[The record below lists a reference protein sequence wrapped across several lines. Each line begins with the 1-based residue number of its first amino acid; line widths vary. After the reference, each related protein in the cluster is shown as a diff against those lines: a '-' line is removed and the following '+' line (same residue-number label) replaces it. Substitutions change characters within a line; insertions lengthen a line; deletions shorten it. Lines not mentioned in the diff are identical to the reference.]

1 MQSMFMDIAHITVK
15 SGDGGNGAV
24 SFHRQKYVAAGGP
37 DGGDGGCGGNIYFQV
52 DPNLNTL
59 IDFKFKRKYFAEN
72 GQNGSQKNCSGK
84 NGADLIIKV
93 PQGTLIREKQSGTLL
108 ADCSGEEPIL
118 LLKGGKGGFGNQHFA
133 TPTRQVPRFAKPG
146 IPGQQLELKLELK
159 LLADVGLIGFPNAGK
174 STLISVVSAA
184 RPKIASYPFTTLE
197 PNLGV
202 VRMGDGASFVMAD
215 IPGIISGAS
224 EGAGLGHDFLR
235 HVERCRLLLHL
246 VDVSCAD
253 GRDPI
258 EDYKTIN
265 HELSCFSEELAN
277 KPQIVV
283 ASKTDMS
290 IPEQIEEFKEY
301 VEADGA
307 EFYEISSV
315 THAGLEPLLKA
326 VWEKLRELPPITRF
340 EPEALPE
347 MLEGEDRP
355 FTVTQLSPNLY
366 SVEAPWIIPIFN
378 SVNTDDYESLQYF
391 QRVLRSSG
399 IIEELEHQGVQ
410 EGDTVRIY
418 NFDFDF
424 IP

>member
-15 SGDGGNGAV
+15 AGDGGNGAV

-93 PQGTLIREKQSGTLL
+93 PQGTLVREKQSGTLL

-258 EDYKTIN
+258 DDYKTIN

-290 IPEQIEEFKEY
+290 IPEQIEEFKDY

>member
-15 SGDGGNGAV
+15 AGDGGNGAV

-93 PQGTLIREKQSGTLL
+93 PQGTLVREKQSGTLL

-258 EDYKTIN
+258 DDYKTIN

-290 IPEQIEEFKEY
+290 IPEQIEEFKDY

-378 SVNTDDYESLQYF
+378 SVNTDDYEIGRASCRE
-391 QRVLRSSG
+391 RV
-399 IIEELEHQGVQ
+399 
-410 EGDTVRIY
+410 
-418 NFDFDF
+418 
-424 IP
+424 

>member
-1 MQSMFMDIAHITVK
+1 MFMDIAHITVK

-347 MLEGEDRP
+347 VLEGEDRP

>member
-15 SGDGGNGAV
+15 AGDGGNGAV

-37 DGGDGGCGGNIYFQV
+37 DGGDGGCGGSIYFQV

-93 PQGTLIREKQSGTLL
+93 PQGTLVREKQSGTLL

-290 IPEQIEEFKEY
+290 IPEQIEEFKDY